1 MLMVMVRFSN
11 RSSCSAERICV
22 GLVLFGSM
30 LAGTHRALAQNAG
43 GTPTEARASIRA
55 FLESIYA
62 PDRAWPSSFILET
75 RVDRESE
82 LDEADVE
89 RRLAEVQD
97 FPDHPELARLE
108 RHQWIQRGE
117 RDADILVARGGQTVW
132 FYDFSETGLLRGRA
146 GEVRDRRWVSLDLG
160 DLVAAI
166 VVHEGV
172 PFPAT
177 KDVGPWFG
185 EARRW
190 AADVFFYGISARD
203 LRVADIRPGETWSA
217 AMIDPETGEDVAVIE
232 GGWLAGEP
240 VMRSYMFVGDGARSD
255 LPVSRYRDHRRVE
268 GFERAIPFR
277 KVSEPRLNERETI
290 MVKSIESVPSERVAE
305 MAAPPS
311 ADEVDSLEEYS
322 SARVTQEQP
331 RKSLLVWERGLE
343 GWGNDVR
350 YLVVP
355 PEVSAALSNNEAEAE
370 AESELDGDSNND
382 SRGTAVV
389 PVLLVAAGLITC
401 GVGVFVYRRFGE
413 LMR

>member
-1 MLMVMVRFSN
+1 M
-11 RSSCSAERICV
+11 
-22 GLVLFGSM
+22 LFGSM

-62 PDRAWPSSFILET
+62 PDRAWPSSFIFEA

-97 FPDHPELARLE
+97 FPDHPERARLE
-108 RHQWIQRGE
+108 RHQWIQRGHA
-117 RDADILVARGGQTVW
+117 DADILVARGGQGIW
-132 FYDFSETGLLRGRA
+132 FYDFSEGMLHGRA

-160 DLVAAI
+160 DRVAAT
-166 VVHEGV
+166 VLHEGV

-177 KDVGPWFG
+177 KDVGAFVG
-185 EARRW
+185 DARRW
-190 AADVFFYGISARD
+190 ATDVFFYGISARD

-217 AMIDPETGEDVAVIE
+217 AMIDSETREDVAVVE

-240 VMRSYMFVGDGARSD
+240 VMHSYMFVGDGARSD

-290 MVKSIESVPSERVAE
+290 IVKSIESVPTETIAE

-331 RKSLLVWERGLE
+331 RESLLVWERGLE

-350 YLVVP
+350 YLVP
-355 PEVSAALSNNEAEAE
+355 PDRPATASNRDSDAEG
-370 AESELDGDSNND
+370 ESELEGDSNND